1 MMRTIQYGIRALI
14 SAGILSIVATAPCW
28 SQKLTWLGTLGG
40 NESVAYGVS
49 NNGIVVGMARNAQGQ
64 QRAFRWKCGTMTD
77 LGTLGG
83 PESIARDISANGDV
97 IVGLS
102 LVNATLWRAFK
113 YQSGVMTDL
122 GSLVPG
128 GASGA
133 TGVSANGSVIVGWST
148 APCPYYYLD
157 SNDDCVSGTINMTA
171 ACKWVGINIS
181 QVGTCYKDLCQAG
194 NAEPGV
200 GWITAANGVSKDG
213 AVWVGYEYHW
223 DVTHASGNFWRALK
237 NGTSLGGWNALGAN
251 GDGSRVVGQFH
262 TQCFHPNW
270 GYYDCYPAYAW
281 PGGYLTPT
289 DTGNENDPVPSNGTA
304 YSVTDNGKVIVGE
317 YAGGNCRRWTIT
329 TSGIQTENLNTTY
342 ASLLSPGSYMKIAYD
357 ISSNGRYIV
366 GVGYNAATG
375 RNEAFLLDT
384 WPSCYP
390 CSPYIVLL
398 ADRDLQRGVLSHDP
412 DSDGGFSV
420 VGGCAP
426 QGTRYYYGLDVHP
439 QTGEIW
445 ACDVLANQIV
455 RLSPTGNCLQTIPMP
470 AGYTGVPTGLA
481 IHPDGRYLHVTNSG
495 QRIDAYDIQ
504 LGKWVATTTISQA
517 VSLYG
522 LQWVVD
528 ALYVCDFR
536 GQKLFL
542 LGSDPSQPLSVLGST
557 ATQYNP
563 YDVAGYQTFSHGHYL
578 DYLFITQSQG
588 FYGSYS
594 EVSQAVHS
602 WNNPGVI
609 STPTTF
615 APHPGNYNAD
625 GGGDVSFF
633 GITLDP
639 SFCMLWVSDY
649 VRGDLFT
656 VDLQSASVTMR
667 TSIDSGY
674 KLGLGVALQPR
685 CISHQGDAD
694 DNGCIDDADLLA
706 VLFAF
711 GSSGDELGR
720 VDVNCDGTVD
730 DADLLVVLFNFGS
743 GC

>member
-49 NNGIVVGMARNAQGQ
+49 NNGIVVGWARNAQGQ
-64 QRAFRWKCGTMTD
+64 RHAFRWKCGTMTD

-83 PESIARDISANGDV
+83 AESGAVDISANGDV

-122 GSLVPG
+122 GSLIPG

-133 TGVSANGSVIVGWST
+133 LGVSANGSVIVGWSD
-148 APCPYYYLD
+148 APCFYQ
-157 SNDDCVSGTINMTA
+157 NDNCQTGTTILRA
-171 ACKWVGINIS
+171 ACKWVGNNITK
-181 QVGTCYKDLCQAG
+181 VGDCRWEDLYCGDHDPSSLVISSYAR
-194 NAEPGV
+194 
-200 GWITAANGVSKDG
+200 GVSKDG
-213 AVWVGYEYHW
+213 QTWVGYN
-223 DVTHASGNFWRALK
+223 DVAFAGTPFYQPLK
-237 NGTSLGGWNALGAN
+237 NGTILSTTNTGNLGAAMGAN
-251 GDGSRVVGQFH
+251 GDGSRVVGYESYGNV
-262 TQCFHPNW
+262 P
-270 GYYDCYPAYAW
+270 DYPYAW
-281 PGGYLTPT
+281 PGGTLVTIYPNYS
-289 DTGNENDPVPSNGTA
+289 GAA
-304 YSVTDNGKVIVGE
+304 YGVTDDGKVIVG
-317 YAGGNCRRWTIT
+317 YDGPYGNPQAHRWKFTS
-329 TSGIQTENLNTTY
+329 SGIQTENLNTTY

-384 WPSCYP
+384 WPSCYL
-390 CSPYIVLL
+390 CFPYIVLL
-398 ADRDLQRGVLSHDP
+398 GDRDLERGVLSHDP

-420 VGGCAP
+420 VGGCAS

-445 ACDVLANQIV
+445 ACDILANQIV

-504 LGKWVATTTISQA
+504 LGQWVATTTISQA

-522 LQWVVD
+522 LQWVRDVYE
-528 ALYVCDFR
+528 ALYVCDFS

-542 LGSDPSQPLSVLGST
+542 LQGNPAQPLTVLGST

-563 YDVAGYQTFSHGHYL
+563 YDVAGYQTFGHGHYL

-615 APHPGNYNAD
+615 APHPGNNNAD
-625 GGGDVSFF
+625 GGGYVSFF

-656 VDLQSASVTMR
+656 VDLQSALVTMR
-667 TSIDSGY
+667 TSIDPGY

-685 CISHQGDAD
+685 CIPHQGDVD
-694 DNGCIDDADLLA
+694 GNGCIDDADLLA

-711 GSSGDELGR
+711 GSSGDELGG

>member
-128 GASGA
+128 GASA
-133 TGVSANGSVIVGWST
+133 AMGVSANGNVIVGWST
-148 APCPYYYLD
+148 AACPYTD
-157 SNDDCVSGTINMTA
+157 IQCRPAGTIGLPA
-171 ACKWVGINIS
+171 ACKWVGSAIT
-181 QVGTCYKDLCQAG
+181 QVGDCWWHHYICHVDTYEDIATSY
-194 NAEPGV
+194 AV
-200 GWITAANGVSKDG
+200 GVSKDG
-213 AVWVGYEYHW
+213 QVWVGYQW
-223 DVTHASGNFWRALK
+223 RLAAWRGASDPPLPTPLR
-237 NGTSLGGWNALGAN
+237 NGVALGMDIGRAFGTN
-251 GDGSRVVGQFH
+251 GDGSRVVGEYGPDEFDSI
-262 TQCFHPNW
+262 P
-270 GYYDCYPAYAW
+270 YAW
-281 PGGYLTPT
+281 PGGALL
-289 DTGNENDPVPSNGTA
+289 GEWFLLGAA
-304 YSVTDNGKVIVGE
+304 YSVTDDGKVVVGTCE
-317 YAGGNCRRWTIT
+317 VDIDSADRRAHRWKIT
-329 TSGIQTENLNTTY
+329 LSGIQMENLNTTY
-342 ASLLSPGSYMKIAYD
+342 ASLLSPGSYLVVAHD

-445 ACDVLANQIV
+445 ACDILANRIV

-481 IHPDGRYLHVTNSG
+481 IHPDGRYLHVTNAG

-504 LGKWVATTTISQA
+504 LGQWVATTTISQA

-522 LQWVVD
+522 LQWVRDVYE
-528 ALYVCDFR
+528 ALYVCDFS

-542 LGSDPSQPLSVLGST
+542 LQGNPAQPLTVLGLT

-588 FYGSYS
+588 YYGNYS

-615 APHPGNYNAD
+615 APHPSNNNAD
-625 GGGDVSFF
+625 GGGYVSFF

-656 VDLQSASVTMR
+656 VDLQSALVTMR
-667 TSIDSGY
+667 TSIDPGY

-685 CISHQGDAD
+685 CIPHQGDVD